1 MFDITDSLK
10 RLKRIGDEHS
20 ESEEILDAARAI
32 EETIVQHYHFK
43 EVFISPEK
51 IDPTLRYERFDYFT
65 RRRGEELKA
74 EKARVDD
81 HNRKIDGRLAE
92 LGLSAA
98 VLTMDYLLYW
108 ERKKGSVIEK
118 QVHGKYRRVSSDRE
132 TALKF
137 SLDLANG
144 LLRLIELDLQQ
155 RQAANES
162 APASLQDTQRVLP
175 KQV

>member
-1 MFDITDSLK
+1 
-10 RLKRIGDEHS
+10 
-20 ESEEILDAARAI
+20 
-32 EETIVQHYHFK
+32 
-43 EVFISPEK
+43 
-51 IDPTLRYERFDYFT
+51 
-65 RRRGEELKA
+65 
-74 EKARVDD
+74 
-81 HNRKIDGRLAE
+81 
-92 LGLSAA
+92 
-98 VLTMDYLLYW
+98 MDYLLYW